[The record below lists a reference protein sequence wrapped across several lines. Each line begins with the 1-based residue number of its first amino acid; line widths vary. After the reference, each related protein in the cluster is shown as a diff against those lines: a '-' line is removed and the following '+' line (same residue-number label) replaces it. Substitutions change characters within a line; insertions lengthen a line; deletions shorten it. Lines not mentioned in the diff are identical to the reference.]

1 MTDRIQTALDL
12 IAKLL
17 GADALDHA
25 AHVEAFRDARLRAL
39 DDAPALDW
47 PGLVITLPARASAS

>member
-1 MTDRIQTALDL
+1 MTDRIQIALDL

-17 GADALDHA
+17 GAEAPDHA
-25 AHVEAFRDARLRAL
+25 AHVETFRAARLRAL

-47 PGLVITLPARASAS
+47 PGLLITLPAQVT